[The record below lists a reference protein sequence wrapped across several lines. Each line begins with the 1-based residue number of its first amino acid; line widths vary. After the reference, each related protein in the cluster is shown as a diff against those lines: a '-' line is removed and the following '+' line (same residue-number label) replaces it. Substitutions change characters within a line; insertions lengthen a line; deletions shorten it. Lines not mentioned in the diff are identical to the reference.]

1 MKMTLKY
8 YYKLYPTQQDC
19 INHLEKIIWNGKPIC
34 PYCTTSYQ
42 TPLKNTNRYHCN
54 NCNMSYS
61 VSVRTMFH
69 KTRIDLQ
76 KWFYLIFILL
86 NTNKKLSTREIAKEI
101 NVTKDTA
108 WRMLKMIKQDF
119 IKQQTLLNNIIRNS
133 NN

>member
-1 MKMTLKY
+1 
-8 YYKLYPTQQDC
+8 
-19 INHLEKIIWNGKPIC
+19 
-34 PYCTTSYQ
+34 
-42 TPLKNTNRYHCN
+42 
-54 NCNMSYS
+54 MSYS